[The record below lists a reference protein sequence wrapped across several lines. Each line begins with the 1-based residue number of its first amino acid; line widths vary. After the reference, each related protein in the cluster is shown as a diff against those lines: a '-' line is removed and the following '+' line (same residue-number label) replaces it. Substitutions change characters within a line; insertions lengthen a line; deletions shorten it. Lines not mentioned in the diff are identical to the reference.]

1 MDIFGIL
8 DPDPH
13 ENLCGSETLV
23 FSTKSKNSLFFFKDD
38 EMIEAV
44 KPVSEAPKGA
54 CQGTSQRAAEGAYE
68 EEAFTAFSSRNKLE
82 KKKIPRKDSCVL
94 S

>member
-23 FSTKSKNSLFFFKDD
+23 
-38 EMIEAV
+38 V
-44 KPVSEAPKGA
+44 GR
-54 CQGTSQRAAEGAYE
+54 GE
-68 EEAFTAFSSRNKLE
+68 ENGL
-82 KKKIPRKDSCVL
+82 VL
-94 S
+94 SM